1 MCDTS
6 TYQNKGVIM
15 KIMGVFLSISNMNST
30 INPDAAAE
38 NRRGWWTGS
47 KALINVSLIPYHT
60 PAIQGLLYSG

>member
-30 INPDAAAE
+30 INPDAAA
-38 NRRGWWTGS
+38 
-47 KALINVSLIPYHT
+47 KADVDGGQETRH
-60 PAIQGLLYSG
+60 